1 MEKPSILGSQ
11 NLNGGV
17 ADNSRLL
24 AGEESPWSWSHRRPV
39 LQMEHGDMLK
49 LSTNGVLKQY
59 FPKTDASQHGSND
72 LKGGIHQLS
81 VSQVIRRMMTH
92 DIQHVNF
99 GLIFSKVAIFQAP
112 GASSESQPFAIVRQA
127 IPGSQSTLSGLSAAL
142 TTEAKNFLRESQLCL
157 QHQLC
162 GRSDATGRHL
172 KLQGFQYLSV
182 VQLVCQGF
190 KMLQVFSWNA

>member
-1 MEKPSILGSQ
+1 
-11 NLNGGV
+11 
-17 ADNSRLL
+17 
-24 AGEESPWSWSHRRPV
+24 
-39 LQMEHGDMLK
+39 MLK
-49 LSTNGVLKQY
+49 LSTNGVLKQH

-72 LKGGIHQLS
+72 LKGGIHMDSPAFRLASDQ
-81 VSQVIRRMMTH
+81 TH

-127 IPGSQSTLSGLSAAL
+127 TPGSQSTLSGLSAAL

-157 QHQLC
+157 QHQHS
-162 GRSDATGRHL
+162 GRSDATGHL

-182 VQLVCQGF
+182 VPLVCQCS
-190 KMLQVFSWNA
+190 KMLQVFS